1 MKILKS
7 IIVYLTIFSLMFS
20 QTADIYFQ
28 ASQHGKIDAQA
39 DFGSQGMG
47 TGIACG
53 GIGGFLL
60 GAIGGLIG
68 IGGSYLISNSKTIEA
83 PYFRIQQLENDGK
96 SQDYI
101 NIYVDS
107 YRNEAKQV
115 ISKNSLIG
123 GTGGC
128 VVGVIATVAVGL
140 AYLSSGDTGY

>member
-1 MKILKS
+1 MKFIKS
-7 IIVYLTIFSLMFS
+7 IIIYTMISSIMFS
-20 QTADIYFQ
+20 QIADTYFQ
-28 ASQHGKIDAQA
+28 ANQHGKIDAQA
-39 DFGSQGMG
+39 DYGSQGMG

-53 GIGGFLL
+53 SIGGFLL

-68 IGGSYLISNSKTIEA
+68 IGGSFFISKSKTIEA

-96 SQDYI
+96 TQEYI

-107 YRNEAKQV
+107 YKNESKRV

-128 VVGVIATVAVGL
+128 VVGVIAAVALITSVQ
-140 AYLSSGDTGY
+140 ADTGY